1 MMDKYSVE
9 IERVEG
15 GEKIKC
21 DFTNVFDEHG
31 VLFLANI
38 PRVIAAAIYDHK
50 LNKGDITEIKVNRCK
65 DGTFFVAVTGAQ
77 DRIFAKVWRCENE

>member
-1 MMDKYSVE
+1 MDKYSVE

-15 GEKIKC
+15 GEKITHFMLGNDNGAMFLPYC
-21 DFTNVFDEHG
+21 ARFVARIITVFE
-31 VLFLANI
+31 
-38 PRVIAAAIYDHK
+38 